1 MVLMK
6 NVQSIETLPLVVELF
21 DQHLVW
27 RFEPGLSDLGVVG
40 SGPVENSLVALS
52 MFFFYTGVL
61 PEMHEYIVCMNRLQC
76 NQNAVPPMEAR
87 L

>member
-27 RFEPGLSDLGVVG
+27 RFESGLSDLGVVG

-52 MFFFYTGVL
+52 ILFFFYTVDGVL
-61 PEMHEYIVCMNRLQC
+61 LEMHEIYSMH
-76 NQNAVPPMEAR
+76 E
-87 L
+87 

>member
-1 MVLMK
+1 M
-6 NVQSIETLPLVVELF
+6 ETLPLVVELF

-52 MFFFYTGVL
+52 ILFFFYTVDGVL
-61 PEMHEYIVCMNRLQC
+61 PEMHEIYSMH
-76 NQNAVPPMEAR
+76 E
-87 L
+87 